1 MGDLVGGMTWLN
13 QKSQKIVKLDVEIVE
28 REEILGL
35 KQIPFPLY
43 VMKSIISLVWKG
55 VKHYS
60 YSFM

>member
-1 MGDLVGGMTWLN
+1 LAEPKIT
-13 QKSQKIVKLDVEIVE
+13 KIVKLDVEIVE